1 MAISKDNLNT
11 PKSHYASQIFLR
23 ILAIATTLSA
33 ACLMITNKQATL
45 IFGIQ
50 VVARYSYSPAFKFY
64 AFANIAAFALSV
76 LSLIAVFLM
85 ERKPLNST
93 FYFCLF
99 LHDLTVTVLLMAGL
113 GAAMA
118 IAYVGKFGN
127 SHSGW
132 MQICDHFGKFC
143 NRVIASS
150 VVGFLGLFVYLIL
163 TIVSANQSRKIP
175 PSI

>member
-11 PKSHYASQIFLR
+11 PKSHYASQIMLR

-45 IFGIQ
+45 VFGIQ
-50 VVARYSYSPAFKFY
+50 VDARYSYSPAFKFY
-64 AFANIAAFALSV
+64 AFANIVAFALSV

-93 FYFCLF
+93 YYFCLF
-99 LHDLTVTVLLMAGL
+99 LHDLMITVLLMAGL

-127 SHSGW
+127 SHTGW

-143 NRVIASS
+143 NTVIASS